1 MEVPLVETYSL
12 GALATNAHVVFGPDG
27 SDCWVFDCPDHPEA
41 LIEAV
46 NRRGSHPRGLFL
58 THAHGDHMAGVEDF
72 RRAFP
77 GVPVAQHPLEASW
90 LQSPELNL
98 SAWYGAP
105 ATCSPAEVLVTDGHI
120 LSLGPWAV
128 RVLHVPGHSPGSVAY
143 WFETAGELIAGDVL
157 FRSGVGRWDFPG
169 SDQRDLRR
177 SLERLCTLPDGV
189 RVRPGHGG
197 ATTIGREKT
206 TNPYLRTDEAWE

>member
-1 MEVPLVETYSL
+1 MEPLTVETFCLGSL
-12 GALATNAHVVFGPDG
+12 ETNSHVVSRIG
-27 SDCWVFDCPDHPEA
+27 SPDCWVFDCPDHPDA
-41 LIEAV
+41 LIDALT
-46 NRRGSHPRGLFL
+46 RRQARPLGLFL

-77 GVPVAQHPLEASW
+77 GVPLAQHPLEVGW
-90 LQSPELNL
+90 LSNPELNL
-98 SAWYGAP
+98 SSWYGPP
-105 ATCSPAEVLVTDGHI
+105 ATCSPAEVLVSDDQI
-120 LSLGPWAV
+120 LSMGPWSV

-143 WFETAGELIAGDVL
+143 WFEGAGELIVGDVL

-169 SDQRDLRR
+169 SDQRALRR

-206 TNPYLRTDEAWE
+206 SNPYLRTEEAWE